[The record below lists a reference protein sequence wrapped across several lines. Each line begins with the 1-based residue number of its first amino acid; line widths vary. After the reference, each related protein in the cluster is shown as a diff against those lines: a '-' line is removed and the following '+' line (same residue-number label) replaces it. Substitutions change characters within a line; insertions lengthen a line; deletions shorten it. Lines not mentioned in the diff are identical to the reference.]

1 MGHHPRPEDR
11 TVQRIVRRLLRGYLA
26 AVAGYFAGAI
36 AATLLVRRL
45 RPSPA
50 SSELAAVRN
59 LRRIGDRMWAG
70 GQPDPDGYRDLA
82 ALGVDTVVDLRAGTP
97 DDPIEDDEE
106 VLTRLGMTRLWFP
119 VPDGYAPSPRVI
131 LRVLHDTQD
140 RTAFVHCGAGIGRS
154 GVVHAAAVWRQGED
168 FGVGDAL
175 AIGPVSLEQLWFVA
189 RGKIDHVPVI
199 VQMLSRAIDAPRRC
213 VNRLRRL

>member
-1 MGHHPRPEDR
+1 ML
-11 TVQRIVRRLLRGYLA
+11 RRLFQGYLA
-26 AVAGYFAGAI
+26 AVAGFFAGAI

-45 RPSPA
+45 RPIPA
-50 SSELAAVRN
+50 SSELAAIHN
-59 LRRIGDRMWAG
+59 LRRVGDRMWAG

-82 ALGVDTVVDLRAGTP
+82 ALGVDTVVDLRSGTP

-106 VLTRLGMTRLWFP
+106 ALARLGMTRLWFP
-119 VPDGYAPSPRVI
+119 VPDGHAPNPRVI

-140 RTAFVHCGAGIGRS
+140 RTAFVHCAAGIGRS
-154 GVVHAAAVWRQGED
+154 GVVQAAAVWWQGGD
-168 FGVGDAL
+168 FGVWDAL

-199 VQMLSRAIDAPRRC
+199 VQMLSRAIDAPRRW
-213 VNRLRRL
+213 VSLLRRR

>member
-1 MGHHPRPEDR
+1 ML
-11 TVQRIVRRLLRGYLA
+11 RRLLQGYLA

-45 RPSPA
+45 RPIPA
-50 SSELAAVRN
+50 SSELAAIHN
-59 LRRIGDRMWAG
+59 LRRVGDRMWAG

-82 ALGVDTVVDLRAGTP
+82 ALGVDTVVDLRSGTP

-106 VLTRLGMTRLWFP
+106 ALARLGMTRLWFP
-119 VPDGYAPSPRVI
+119 VPDGHAPNPRVI

-140 RTAFVHCGAGIGRS
+140 RTAFVHCAAGIGRS
-154 GVVHAAAVWRQGED
+154 GVVQAAAVWWQGGD
-168 FGVGDAL
+168 FGVWDAL

-199 VQMLSRAIDAPRRC
+199 VQMLSRAIDAPRRW
-213 VNRLRRL
+213 VSLLRRR